1 MDPLV
6 LDWMAEMDSN
16 DGLKA
21 LVADIGNDIVI
32 DGEVL
37 EGCDVAPD
45 ELDDMGEVQ
54 AAAVAAH
61 VFQVLFEHAVED
73 KTGATADPEEG
84 LWTGRLDGF
93 QFEIERDPTGD
104 LLVSYHL
111 AQG

>member
-1 MDPLV
+1 
-6 LDWMAEMDSN
+6 MAEIDLD

-37 EGCDVAPD
+37 EGCEVAPD
-45 ELDDMGEVQ
+45 ELDEMDESQ

-61 VFQVLFEHAVED
+61 VFQALFEHAVQNQVG
-73 KTGATADPEEG
+73 TTADSDEG
-84 LWTGRLDGF
+84 LWTGNVDGF
-93 QFEIERDPTGD
+93 QFEIERDPIGD

-111 AQG
+111 AGS